1 MFSID
6 RSPGACRSWYW
17 TTGFSV
23 RETAMTLSE
32 AELAAPTPA
41 TRVASPLPADA
52 GRPPETARLAALWL
66 RAERARQRAI
76 VLRAQGQALRA
87 MRTRV
92 SAQELLASSPL
103 ARLRARAATMPVIE
117 QAKGILMAM
126 HGCSEDEAFD
136 LLRRV
141 SQRSNTPIRVLAEQ
155 IVSNVPQP
163 DGRSTG
169 TNGSGVQRP
178 GRSGVQRP
186 R

>member
-1 MFSID
+1 
-6 RSPGACRSWYW
+6 
-17 TTGFSV
+17 
-23 RETAMTLSE
+23 MTLSE

-41 TRVASPLPADA
+41 MRVASPLPADA

-87 MRTRV
+87 MRTRA

-103 ARLRARAATMPVIE
+103 ARLRAQAATMPVIE

-136 LLRRV
+136 LLRRA
-141 SQRSNTPIRVLAEQ
+141 SQRSNTPVRVLAEQ
-155 IVSNVPQP
+155 IIKKVPQSQGP
-163 DGRSTG
+163 AGG
-169 TNGSGVQRP
+169 ANGSRVQRP

>member
-1 MFSID
+1 MAL
-6 RSPGACRSWYW
+6 R
-17 TTGFSV
+17 
-23 RETAMTLSE
+23 E
-32 AELAAPTPA
+32 AELAAPSPA
-41 TRVASPLPADA
+41 TRAVSPLPADA
-52 GRPPETARLAALWL
+52 GRPPESARLAALWL

-136 LLRRV
+136 LLRRA
-141 SQRSNTPIRVLAEQ
+141 SQRSNTPVRALAEQ
-155 IVSNVPQP
+155 IVKKVPQSRGP
-163 DGRSTG
+163 AGG
-169 TNGSGVQRP
+169 ANGSRVQRP
-178 GRSGVQRP
+178 SRSGVQRP

>member
-1 MFSID
+1 
-6 RSPGACRSWYW
+6 
-17 TTGFSV
+17 
-23 RETAMTLSE
+23 MTLSE
-32 AELAAPTPA
+32 AELAAPAPA
-41 TRVASPLPADA
+41 TRVASPLPSDA